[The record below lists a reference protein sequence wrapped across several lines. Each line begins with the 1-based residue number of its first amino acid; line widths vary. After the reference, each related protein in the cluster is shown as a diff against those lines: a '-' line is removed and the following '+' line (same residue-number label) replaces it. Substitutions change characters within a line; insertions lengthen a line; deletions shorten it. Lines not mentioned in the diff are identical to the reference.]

1 MQNCDKEVW
10 RFHPTS
16 QFCQFA
22 LKYKIPISSTTEK
35 QKGKT
40 KTVTKAVDHTK
51 ELTPKNFCYQKCR
64 HAWNDGR
71 GKTKTWGKR
80 G

>member
-1 MQNCDKEVW
+1 VTKKFEISPNFSVLPIC
-10 RFHPTS
+10 P
-16 QFCQFA
+16 
-22 LKYKIPISSTTEK
+22 KIQDTHFINNRET
-35 QKGKT
+35 KGKT
-40 KTVTKAVDHTK
+40 KTVTKAADHTK